1 MKNPFKIGQTVY
13 HPIYGSSKVGAI
25 DEHQHSTHPIY
36 LNDKGWVQVE
46 LLSYE
51 PWPKPVHEKPF
62 VKQLQPKQW
71 IVVQQNNT
79 GNMVLTR
86 VDEELPEKV
95 KTTCGLLSKDGYRFF
110 RIAPTPLEFN

>member
-25 DEHQHSTHPIY
+25 DEHRHSTHPVY
-36 LNDKGWVQVE
+36 LKDKGWVQVE

-51 PWPKPVHEKPF
+51 PWPKPVQEKPF
-62 VKQLQPKQW
+62 TPQLQPRQW
-71 IVVQQNNT
+71 IVVQQSSS

-86 VDEELPEKV
+86 VDEE
-95 KTTCGLLSKDGYRFF
+95 TTCGLLLKDGYRFF